1 MPRAAGMFMQTD
13 LEVLDSWWSEK
24 LQKQSG
30 ILPLWWSQKVGS
42 IGEIVIDENDIHQ
55 AIRIILLTRRRQDI
69 HRPDFASNLSD
80 YLDYPIP
87 SARPHVIRES
97 YQAIGRWE
105 PRVVLDNILVSYPE
119 ISQLTMTAE
128 WRLKNNLKFSAR
140 TNINF

>member
-1 MPRAAGMFMQTD
+1 MFMSIN
-13 LEVLDSWWSEK
+13 LEVLDSWWAETLK
-24 LQKQSG
+24 KQSG

-55 AIRIILLTRRRQDI
+55 AIRIILLTRRGQDI

-97 YQAIGRWE
+97 YQAIRRWE
-105 PRVVLDNILVSYPE
+105 PRVVLDNILVRYEE
-119 ISQLTMTAE
+119 ISQLTLTAE
-128 WRLKNNLKFSAR
+128 WRLKDNLNFSAR
-140 TNINF
+140 TDIIFS